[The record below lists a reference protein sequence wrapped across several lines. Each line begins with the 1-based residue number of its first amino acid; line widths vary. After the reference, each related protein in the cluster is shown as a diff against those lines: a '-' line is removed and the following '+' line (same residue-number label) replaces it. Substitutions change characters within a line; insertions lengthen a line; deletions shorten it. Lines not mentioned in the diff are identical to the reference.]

1 MFLER
6 YIFVNSTLFILS
18 SDDVSEEK
26 DRVKER
32 ERENQREREREAS
45 KDTSK
50 GGSEEG
56 SRSRKGSDWTG
67 TDGHRTPRGRE
78 VRF

>member
-6 YIFVNSTLFILS
+6 RICIHSILFIFS
-18 SDDVSEEK
+18 SDDLSEEK
-26 DRVKER
+26 EKVKER
-32 ERENQREREREAS
+32 ERESLREREREAS

-56 SRSRKGSDWTG
+56 TRSRKGSDWTG
-67 TDGHRTPRGRE
+67 TDGHRSPRGRE